1 MALAED
7 QKVAKSV
14 ARELRADE
22 AEHDA
27 AVVETGGV
35 VKWRDPQIRGISL
48 QNIKNDVRIFRLGW
62 NILEFIDME
71 SMIN

>member
-35 VKWRDPQIRGISL
+35 VKWRDPQIRGIFLKTS
-48 QNIKNDVRIFRLGW
+48 KRMSEFSGSVEIFLSFLTW
-62 NILEFIDME
+62 KVW
-71 SMIN
+71 

>member
-35 VKWRDPQIRGISL
+35 VK
-48 QNIKNDVRIFRLGW
+48 
-62 NILEFIDME
+62 
-71 SMIN
+71 

>member
-35 VKWRDPQIRGISL
+35 VKWRDPQIRGIFL
-48 QNIKNDVRIFRLGW
+48 QTSKRMSEFSGSVE
-62 NILEFIDME
+62 ILLNFLTWKVW
-71 SMIN
+71 

>member
-35 VKWRDPQIRGISL
+35 VKWRDPQICGIFLKTS
-48 QNIKNDVRIFRLGW
+48 KRMSEFSGSVEIFLSFLTW
-62 NILEFIDME
+62 KVW
-71 SMIN
+71 

>member
-7 QKVAKSV
+7 QKVAKSA

-35 VKWRDPQIRGISL
+35 VKWRDPQIRGIFLKTS
-48 QNIKNDVRIFRLGW
+48 KRMSEFSGSVEIFLSFLTW
-62 NILEFIDME
+62 KVW
-71 SMIN
+71 